1 MLKFPRFVC
10 LSWLWLCVQTQR
22 QTPGRLCYAGY
33 AKSDKTFLE
42 KKTQLFNFKRLYL
55 LLKSLPFSIYTCIY
69 HMYSG
74 AQQCFRELLIYCL
87 TKLQRCLHC
96 AVFFS
101 RCRHEQW
108 TTDRKCGLTEGLWHA
123 THWSLAQAELEP
135 VTLWFRATILRTS
148 LSDQH
153 VLACGPQTLTLIRP
167 LTDQNTEHNILLW
180 QRLCFVTRCTV
191 VLLETD
197 TNNLGHFNAILV
209 DCFSVVVLTLLLSFL
224 WHIKEKVRQTT
235 GFRCCTIFIFG
246 LTHKH
251 LVLKSL

>member
-1 MLKFPRFVC
+1 M
-10 LSWLWLCVQTQR
+10 QTQR

-33 AKSDKTFLE
+33 AKSEKTFLE

-74 AQQCFRELLIYCL
+74 AQHCFRELLIYCL

-101 RCRHEQW
+101 LQAW
-108 TTDRKCGLTEGLWHA
+108 TVNNRQEMWPHRGA
-123 THWSLAQAELEP
+123 
-135 VTLWFRATILRTS
+135 VTCNTLISSPDWTWASLWFRATILRTS

-180 QRLCFVTRCTV
+180 QRLCFVTRCTI

-197 TNNLGHFNAILV
+197 THNLGHFNAILV
-209 DCFSVVVLTLLLSFL
+209 DCLSVGVLTLLLSFL

-235 GFRCCTIFIFG
+235 GFRCLTIFIFG
-246 LTHKH
+246 LTHKR
-251 LVLKSL
+251 LVLKSP